1 MRPGR
6 LVCLILL
13 LLAAQRSGGED
24 AVPQPFSATYTLQ
37 RGFFSVA
44 EMRMEFRRPG
54 AGRYVYRTH
63 SYATGIATLFG
74 GAEVRERSEGT
85 VNEDGLRPV
94 LYRYRR
100 SADKTRNGELRF
112 YWDDGQVVNDFGD
125 HPWRMD
131 IPRHTKDRIV
141 GTVQLMHDLAAGR
154 ESLEY
159 PVADGGRLRTYRFE
173 VDGEATLRTDLGRF
187 ETLRVIRTD
196 AEDRSRTIL
205 WCAKALHYLPIRI
218 DHTDAGEDDYRMELE
233 KVKGLQ
239 GSTE

>member
-1 MRPGR
+1 

-13 LLAAQRSGGED
+13 MLAAQGSGGVED
-24 AVPQPFSATYTLQ
+24 GVPQPFSATYVLQ
-37 RGFFSVA
+37 RGLFNVA
-44 EMRMEFRRPG
+44 QTRVELQRPG

-63 SYATGIATLFG
+63 SYATGIAALLG
-74 GAEVRERSEGT
+74 GGGIRERSEGT
-85 VNEDGLRPV
+85 VTEDGLRPTR
-94 LYRYRR
+94 YRYRR
-100 SADKTRNGELRF
+100 SGDETRDGELRF

-131 IPRHTKDRIV
+131 IPPDTKDRVI
-141 GTVQLMHDLAAGR
+141 GTVQLMYDLAAGR
-154 ESLEY
+154 DSLEY

-173 VDGEATLRTDLGRF
+173 VDGEETLNTDLGRF

-196 AEDRSRTIL
+196 AENRSRTIL
-205 WCAKALHYLPIRI
+205 WCAKALHYLPVRI

-239 GSTE
+239 GNPE